1 MNPWRMVMQ
10 ALSHLPLSWLRA
22 LGWLLGQLLFRV
34 SARRGHVV
42 AANLALCW
50 PELGS
55 QQRRQLA
62 KRHFVLVAQSLLD
75 RAWLWHAPEHVLR
88 QRLRLTGDLQALQD
102 PSPLIM
108 LAPHF
113 VGLDAGGV
121 ALTVLQEVRMACV
134 YVPLS
139 DPHAQDWMMQ
149 GRNRSGRL
157 LSVARQAG
165 PKPLLQA
172 LREGQ
177 RLHFSP
183 DMDFGLEGAVWS
195 RFFGVQAATLTSLSR
210 FARLGGARV
219 CTVVTRLTPEG
230 YGLEMGPVWSEF
242 PSADIEADTLRMNQD
257 IEAWVRQSP
266 EQYYWVHKRFKT
278 RPEGE
283 PSCYD
288 RARSE

>member
-1 MNPWRMVMQ
+1 MNLWRLVMQ
-10 ALSHLPLSWLRA
+10 ALSQMPLSWLRA

-42 AANLALCW
+42 AANIALCW
-50 PELGS
+50 PELNPA
-55 QQRRQLA
+55 QQRQLA
-62 KRHFVLVAQSLLD
+62 QQHFVLVAQSLLD
-75 RAWLWHAPEHVLR
+75 RAWLWHSPEKVLR
-88 QRLRLTGDLQALQD
+88 QRLTFEGDFTALQD

-121 ALTVLQEVRMACV
+121 ALTVLKQVHMACV

-139 DPHAQDWMMQ
+139 DPQAQDWMMQ

-157 LSVARQAG
+157 LSVARQDG

-183 DMDFGLEGAVWS
+183 DMDFGLEGGVWS
-195 RFFGVQAATLTSLSR
+195 SFFGVQAATLTSLPR
-210 FARLGGARV
+210 FAKLGAARV
-219 CTVVTRLTPEG
+219 CTVVTRLTPHG
-230 YGLEMGPVWSEF
+230 YCVEMGPVWTAF
-242 PSADIEADTLRMNQD
+242 PTADTVTDTLRMNQD
-257 IEAWVRQSP
+257 IEAWVRQAP
-266 EQYYWVHKRFKT
+266 AQYYWVHKRFKT

-283 PSCYD
+283 PSVYD
-288 RARSE
+288 PANPE

>member
-1 MNPWRMVMQ
+1 MNPWRLGMQ
-10 ALSHLPLSWLRA
+10 ALSHWPLSWLRG
-22 LGWLLGQLLFRV
+22 LGWLLGQVLFRV

-42 AANLALCW
+42 DANLAVCW
-50 PELGS
+50 PELS
-55 QQRRQLA
+55 PAQRRQLA
-62 KRHFVLVAQSLLD
+62 QQHFVLVAQSLLD
-75 RAWLWHAPEHVLR
+75 RAWLWHGSAQTLSR
-88 QRLRLTGDLQALQD
+88 RIRFAGDLSPLQD

-121 ALTVLQEVRMACV
+121 ALTVLQQVRMACV

-139 DPHAQDWMMQ
+139 DPHAQAWMMQ

-157 LSVARQAG
+157 QSVARQAG

-172 LREGQ
+172 LKAGQ

-183 DMDFGLEGAVWS
+183 DMDFGLEGGVWS

-230 YGLEMGPVWSEF
+230 YCLEMGPVWPDF
-242 PSADIEADTLRMNQD
+242 PTGDVQADTRRMNQD

-266 EQYYWVHKRFKT
+266 AQYYWVHKRFKT

-283 PSCYD
+283 PSIYG
-288 RARSE
+288 

>member
-1 MNPWRMVMQ
+1 MNPLAGLMRLLAM
-10 ALSHLPLSWLRA
+10 LPLSWLRA
-22 LGWLLGQLLFRV
+22 MGWVLGQVLFQV

-42 AANLALCW
+42 ATNIALCF
-50 PELGS
+50 PNLSANE
-55 QQRRQLA
+55 QRQLA
-62 KRHFVLVAQSLLD
+62 KKHFVLVAQSLID
-75 RAWLWHAPEHVLR
+75 RAWLWHAPEQVLQ
-88 QRLRLTGDLQALQD
+88 QRLQCSGELRNLED

-121 ALTVLQEVRMACV
+121 ALTVLQHVRMACV

-139 DPHAQDWMMQ
+139 NHYAEDWMMK

-157 LSVARQAG
+157 WSIARKAG
-165 PKPLLQA
+165 PQPLMKA

-183 DMDFGLEGAVWS
+183 DMDFGMDGAVWS
-195 RFFGVQAATLTSLSR
+195 SFFGVPTATLSSLSR
-210 FARLGGARV
+210 FAKLGRARV
-219 CTVVTRLTPEG
+219 CTIVTRLTPQG
-230 YGLEMGPVWSEF
+230 YSFEMGPGWADF
-242 PSADIEADTLRMNQD
+242 PSSDVDADTLRMNQD

-278 RPEGE
+278 RPPGQPSVYE
-283 PSCYD
+283 PTTP
-288 RARSE
+288 A

>member
-1 MNPWRMVMQ
+1 MNPWRLVMQ

-22 LGWLLGQLLFRV
+22 LGWLLGQLLFRI

-50 PELGS
+50 PEWSPL
-55 QQRRQLA
+55 QRRRLA
-62 KRHFVLVAQSLLD
+62 QQHFVLVAQSLLD
-75 RAWLWHAPEHVLR
+75 RAWLWHAPDQVLR
-88 QRLRLTGDLQALQD
+88 KRLCFVGDWTPLQD

-121 ALTVLQEVRMACV
+121 ALTVLAQVRMACV

-139 DPHAQDWMMQ
+139 DPHAQAWMMQ

-157 LSVARQAG
+157 LSVPRQAG

-172 LREGQ
+172 LKEGQ

-183 DMDFGLEGAVWS
+183 DMDFGLEGGIWS
-195 RFFGVQAATLTSLSR
+195 RFFDVPAATLTSLTR

-219 CTVVTRLTPEG
+219 CTVVTRLTPQG
-230 YGLEMGPVWSEF
+230 YCLEMGPVWTNF
-242 PSADIEADTLRMNQD
+242 PTADMQADTLRMNQD

-266 EQYYWVHKRFKT
+266 AQYYWVHKRFKT
-278 RPEGE
+278 RPDGQA
-283 PSCYD
+283 SIYD
-288 RARSE
+288 QASSE

>member
-1 MNPWRMVMQ
+1 MNPWCMVMQ
-10 ALSHLPLSWLRA
+10 ALSHLPLSWLRG
-22 LGWLLGQLLFRV
+22 LGWLLGQVLFLV

-50 PELGS
+50 PELS
-55 QQRRQLA
+55 PVQRRQWA
-62 KRHFVLVAQSLLD
+62 QRHFVLVAQSLLD
-75 RAWLWHAPEHVLR
+75 RAWLWHAPEQVLR
-88 QRLRLTGDLQALQD
+88 QRLQLTGDLQALQD

-121 ALTVLQEVRMACV
+121 ALTVLQQVRMACV

-219 CTVVTRLTPEG
+219 CTVVTRLTPQG
-230 YGLEMGPVWSEF
+230 YGLEMGPVWSDF
-242 PSADIEADTLRMNQD
+242 PTADMAADTLRMNQD

-278 RPEGE
+278 RPEGQASIYE
-283 PSCYD
+283 E
-288 RARSE
+288 AKSE

>member
-1 MNPWRMVMQ
+1 MNPLRWFMQ
-10 ALSHLPLSWLRA
+10 AMSLLPLSWLRA
-22 LGWLLGQLLFRV
+22 MGWLLGQLLFRV

-42 AANLALCW
+42 ATNIALCW
-50 PELGS
+50 PELS
-55 QQRRQLA
+55 AAEQRHMAQQ
-62 KRHFVLVAQSLLD
+62 HFVWVAQSLLD
-75 RAWLWHAPEHVLR
+75 RAWLWHAPVATLQ
-88 QRLRLTGDLQALQD
+88 QRLRFAGDWHALQD

-121 ALTVLQEVRMACV
+121 ALTVLKQVHMACV

-172 LREGQ
+172 LKKGQ

-183 DMDFGLEGAVWS
+183 DMDFGLEGGVWS
-195 RFFGVQAATLTSLSR
+195 RFFGVPAATLTSLPR
-210 FARLGGARV
+210 FAKLGGARV
-219 CTVVTRLTPEG
+219 CTVVTRLTPQG
-230 YGLEMGPVWSEF
+230 YEVEMGPVWNAF
-242 PSADIEADTLRMNQD
+242 PSHDLSADTLRMNQD
-257 IEAWVRQSP
+257 IEAWVRLSP
-266 EQYYWVHKRFKT
+266 AQYYWVHKRFKT
-278 RPEGE
+278 RPEG
-283 PSCYD
+283 D
-288 RARSE
+288 RSVYGQANAE

>member
-1 MNPWRMVMQ
+1 MNPWRLVMQ

-230 YGLEMGPVWSEF
+230 YGLEMGPVWSDF

-288 RARSE
+288 PARSE

>member
-1 MNPWRMVMQ
+1 MNPWRLVMQ
-10 ALSHLPLSWLRA
+10 ALSRLPLSWLRR
-22 LGWLLGQLLFRV
+22 LGWLLGQLLCRV

-42 AANLALCW
+42 AANLAACF
-50 PELGS
+50 PELN
-55 QQRRQLA
+55 QAQRRALA
-62 KRHFVLVAQSLLD
+62 QQHFVLVAQSLLD
-75 RAWLWHAPEHVLR
+75 RAWLWHAPEETLQ
-88 QRLRLTGDLQALQD
+88 QRLSFQGDWQALKD

-108 LAPHF
+108 LAPHL

-121 ALTVLQEVRMACV
+121 ALTVLRQVSMACV

-157 LSVARQAG
+157 LSVARQDG

-172 LREGQ
+172 LKQGQ

-183 DMDFGLEGAVWS
+183 DMDFGLEGGVWS
-195 RFFGVQAATLTSLSR
+195 SFFGVQAATLTSLSR
-210 FARLGGARV
+210 FAKLGGARV
-219 CTVVTRLTPEG
+219 CTVVTRLTPQG
-230 YGLEMGPVWSEF
+230 YCVEMGPVWTGF
-242 PSADIEADTLRMNQD
+242 PSADAVADTLRMNQD

-266 EQYYWVHKRFKT
+266 AQYYWVHKRFKT

-283 PSCYD
+283 RSIYD
-288 RARSE
+288 AANSG

>member
-1 MNPWRMVMQ
+1 MNLWRLVMQ

-22 LGWLLGQLLFRV
+22 LGWLLGQVLFRV

-42 AANLALCW
+42 AANIALCW
-50 PELGS
+50 PELHPM
-55 QQRRQLA
+55 QQRQLA
-62 KRHFVLVAQSLLD
+62 QQHFVWVAQSLLD
-75 RAWLWHAPEHVLR
+75 RAWLWHAPEKVLR
-88 QRLRLTGDLQALQD
+88 QRLTFAGDFAPLKD

-121 ALTVLQEVRMACV
+121 ALTVLKQVHMACV

-139 DPHAQDWMMQ
+139 DPYAQDWMMQ

-157 LSVARQAG
+157 QSVARQAG

-183 DMDFGLEGAVWS
+183 DMDFGLEGAIWS
-195 RFFGVQAATLTSLSR
+195 RFFGVPAATLTSLPR
-210 FARLGGARV
+210 FAKLTGARV
-219 CTVVTRLTPEG
+219 CTVVTRLTPQG
-230 YGLEMGPVWSEF
+230 YCLEMGPVWADF
-242 PSADIEADTLRMNQD
+242 PSHDLAADTLRMNQD

-266 EQYYWVHKRFKT
+266 AQYYWVHKRFKT

-283 PSCYD
+283 PSVYEP
-288 RARSE
+288 AKSE

>member
-1 MNPWRMVMQ
+1 MNLWRLVMQ

-22 LGWLLGQLLFRV
+22 LGWLLGQVLFRG

-42 AANLALCW
+42 AANIALCW
-50 PELGS
+50 PELHPT
-55 QQRRQLA
+55 QQRQLA
-62 KRHFVLVAQSLLD
+62 QQHFVWVAQSLLD
-75 RAWLWHAPEHVLR
+75 RAWLWHAPEEVLR
-88 QRLRLTGDLQALQD
+88 QRLTFAGDFTALQD

-121 ALTVLQEVRMACV
+121 ALTVLKQVHMACV

-139 DPHAQDWMMQ
+139 DPYAQDWMMQ

-157 LSVARQAG
+157 QSVARQAG

-183 DMDFGLEGAVWS
+183 DMDFGLEGAIWS
-195 RFFGVQAATLTSLSR
+195 RFFGVPAATLTSLPR
-210 FARLGGARV
+210 FAKLTGARV
-219 CTVVTRLTPEG
+219 CTVVTRLTPQG
-230 YGLEMGPVWSEF
+230 YCLEMGPVWLNF
-242 PSADIEADTLRMNQD
+242 PSHDLAADTLRMNQD

-266 EQYYWVHKRFKT
+266 AQYYWVHKRFKT

-283 PSCYD
+283 PSVYEP
-288 RARSE
+288 AKSE

>member
-1 MNPWRMVMQ
+1 MNPWRLVMQ
-10 ALSHLPLSWLRA
+10 ALSHLPLSWLRG
-22 LGWLLGQLLFRV
+22 LGWLLGQVLFRV

-42 AANLALCW
+42 AANIALCW
-50 PELGS
+50 PELKPV
-55 QQRRQLA
+55 QQRRLA
-62 KRHFVLVAQSLLD
+62 QQHFVWVAQSLLD
-75 RAWLWHAPEHVLR
+75 RAWLWHASEKTL
-88 QRLRLTGDLQALQD
+88 QKRLRFQGDWQALQN

-121 ALTVLQEVRMACV
+121 ALTVLKQVHMACV

-157 LSVARQAG
+157 QSVARQAG

-172 LREGQ
+172 MKAGQ

-183 DMDFGLEGAVWS
+183 DMDFGLEGGIWS
-195 RFFGVQAATLTSLSR
+195 AFFGVPAATLTSLPR
-210 FARLGGARV
+210 FAKLGNARV
-219 CTVVTRLTPEG
+219 CTVVTRLTPQG
-230 YGLEMGPVWSEF
+230 YAIEMGPVWPNYPTEDL
-242 PSADIEADTLRMNQD
+242 AADTLRMNQE

-266 EQYYWVHKRFKT
+266 AQYYWVHKRFKT

-283 PSCYD
+283 PSVY
-288 RARSE
+288 ETNHPE